1 MQIKDGRLRFRF
13 NLNSLRTEERDLWLT
28 AVTVNDGQWHTVK
41 VSRYGSSAVLELDG
55 GEGRRYNETFHFE
68 GHQWMQVDKQEGVYA
83 GGKAEYTGVRSY
95 EVYGDYQKG
104 NFTRQLSAPIRIA
117 PISWEM
123 SNNHDEMSEWG
134 PTGCLDDIRLMSKPL
149 PLPPALNG
157 TQWGQATTSNG
168 VRRNCPSNNPCANVI
183 CPPPFECNDLWM
195 DYECRYNFR
204 SVGQQ
209 Q

>member
-1 MQIKDGRLRFRF
+1 M
-13 NLNSLRTEERDLWLT
+13 NSLRTDERDLWLT
-28 AVTVNDGQWHTVK
+28 SITVNDGQWHTVR
-41 VSRYGSSAVLELDG
+41 VNRYGSSAVLELDG
-55 GEGRRYNETFHFE
+55 GEGRRYNETFQFE

-104 NFTRQLSAPIRIA
+104 AESGIRNFFVRKLEIDNFVPR
-117 PISWEM
+117 
-123 SNNHDEMSEWG
+123 
-134 PTGCLDDIRLMSKPL
+134 TGCLDDIRLESKPL

-157 TQWGQATTSNG
+157 TQWGQATTSHG

-195 DYECRYNFR
+195 DYECR
-204 SVGQQ
+204 
-209 Q
+209 